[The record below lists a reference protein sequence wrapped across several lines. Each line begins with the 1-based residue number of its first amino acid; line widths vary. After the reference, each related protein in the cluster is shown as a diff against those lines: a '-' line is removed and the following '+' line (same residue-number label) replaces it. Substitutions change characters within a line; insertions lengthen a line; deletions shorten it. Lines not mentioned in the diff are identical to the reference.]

1 MNDNTLEVRTAS
13 REMAEGNRMILSE
26 VHHLQDTTLVIKD
39 SMEEISS
46 SAREMD
52 ETKNA
57 LSDISSEV
65 SKSTRQI
72 GEEIDQFKV

>member
-1 MNDNTLEVRTAS
+1 MLFHQKILQKAVSQQIVESLKVMNDNTLEVRTAS
-13 REMAEGNRMILSE
+13 
-26 VHHLQDTTLVIKD
+26 
-39 SMEEISS
+39 
-46 SAREMD
+46 REMD

-72 GEEIDQFKV
+72 GEEIDQFRV

>member
-13 REMAEGNRMILSE
+13 
-26 VHHLQDTTLVIKD
+26 K
-39 SMEEISS
+39 
-46 SAREMD
+46 EMD